1 MGFSET
7 CTDADSDGICDSS
20 YTLASGNVDYLPLR
34 ITTGGATT
42 TTTTTSSTTTTT
54 ARWSGNGGGGGGGGA
69 PTSFEAWINNVSA
82 NQTFDLEIDDEDI
95 PYINGLSLT
104 AKQAIY
110 SSKLAITDLD
120 KKPWSGMA
128 DPDATVYRYFK
139 VSYDKDNSVKSAKLK
154 VSVKKSWLKAN
165 DVDPYTISLYRYATT
180 WTKLDTKILKEDGED
195 IYFEV
200 TTPGFSYFSLGGANG
215 SGYRPIA
222 EETPAATTTTTT
234 LKPTTTTTPAVTP
247 APQVTYPAASYKT
260 T

>member
-1 MGFSET
+1 
-7 CTDADSDGICDSS
+7 
-20 YTLASGNVDYLPLR
+20 
-34 ITTGGATT
+34 
-42 TTTTTSSTTTTT
+42 
-54 ARWSGNGGGGGGGGA
+54 
-69 PTSFEAWINNVSA
+69 
-82 NQTFDLEIDDEDI
+82 
-95 PYINGLSLT
+95 LT

-247 APQVTYPAASYKT
+247 APQVTTPPPVTKPPEEKGGICGPTVVVLLAMVVLVFTRGMREMKRLK
-260 T
+260 